1 MTRGREGERKECWPE
16 VGVINSEQQGKT
28 QLPGEDKGKEETVRD
43 AGNPWGKKTPER
55 TQMKPRRSAALIS
68 FGVQHL

>member
-1 MTRGREGERKECWPE
+1 MIRERERERKECWSE

-43 AGNPWGKKTPER
+43 VGNPLGDKTPER
-55 TQMKPRRSAALIS
+55 TQTKLRRSAALHS
-68 FGVQHL
+68 FSVQPS